1 MKQLLIVFVGGGMGT
16 VMRFLIGK
24 LLPYSGKGFPWS
36 TFCSNLIGCLLI
48 GLLTGYFLR
57 NSGENQSSIILFAS
71 IGFCGGF
78 TTFSTFS
85 MEVIQRGLAGEWL
98 NAGLHAMVSML
109 VCLCACA
116 LGYIIARQLV
126 N

>member
-1 MKQLLIVFVGGGMGT
+1 MNWVFVAVGAMVGGLARYALNLSFADSGWLTSTLLVNAIGSG
-16 VMRFLIGK
+16 LIGGALVLMEAQSLPEQYR
-24 LLPYSGKGFPWS
+24 LLLVVGVLGS
-36 TFCSNLIGCLLI
+36 
-48 GLLTGYFLR
+48 
-57 NSGENQSSIILFAS
+57 
-71 IGFCGGF
+71 F

-98 NAGLHAMVSML
+98 NAGLHATASML
-109 VCLCACA
+109 ICLAACT

>member
-1 MKQLLIVFVGGGMGT
+1 MNWVFVAIGAMVGGLGRYALSLTFADGGWLT
-16 VMRFLIGK
+16 STLLVNTIGSGLIGAALV
-24 LLPYSGKGFPWS
+24 LLEAQSLPEQYR
-36 TFCSNLIGCLLI
+36 LLLVV
-48 GLLTGYFLR
+48 GVLG
-57 NSGENQSSIILFAS
+57 S
-71 IGFCGGF
+71 F

-85 MEVIQRGLAGEWL
+85 MEVIERGLAGEWL
-98 NAGLHAMVSML
+98 NACLHAMVSML

>member
-1 MKQLLIVFVGGGMGT
+1 MNWVFVAIGAMVGGLGRYALSLTFADAGWLT
-16 VMRFLIGK
+16 STLLVNAIGSGLIGGALVLMEAQSLPEHYR
-24 LLPYSGKGFPWS
+24 LLLVVGVLGS
-36 TFCSNLIGCLLI
+36 
-48 GLLTGYFLR
+48 
-57 NSGENQSSIILFAS
+57 
-71 IGFCGGF
+71 F

-85 MEVIQRGLAGEWL
+85 MEVIQRGVAGEWL
-98 NAGLHAMVSML
+98 NAGLHALVSLL

>member
-1 MKQLLIVFVGGGMGT
+1 MNWVFVAIGAMVGGLGRYALSLSFTDTSWLTSTLLVNTIGSG
-16 VMRFLIGK
+16 LIGAAIV
-24 LLPYSGKGFPWS
+24 LLEAQSLPEHYR
-36 TFCSNLIGCLLI
+36 LLLVV
-48 GLLTGYFLR
+48 GVLG
-57 NSGENQSSIILFAS
+57 S
-71 IGFCGGF
+71 F

-126 N
+126 Y